1 MRKLAITAIL
11 ATAALCSHA
20 IAESAEEPKQ
30 LPTFREAL
38 HAANH
43 PNGTVPAADDH
54 PGEELKDGGKTRT
67 FFEIVRINERILLDS
82 HNKAK
87 GYTAKVHSAMYRLE
101 SGHLRRL
108 FGADMVVKPKP
119 GSPVMKHIQAQKF
132 VDETE
137 GGGGKNRF
145 DEWFEEIAR
154 KYHLEKFWP
163 RLLVSILLGFAATLV
178 IYLICYAMLMLFSLI
193 TGYDP
198 LKTDDDDS
206 SEPSRR
212 IFKNNSSE
220 ERLLSQEQQ
229 RMQES
234 KPLSVPV

>member
-1 MRKLAITAIL
+1 MRKLVISIL
-11 ATAALCSHA
+11 ATAALCGHA
-20 IAESAEEPKQ
+20 IADEQAEEPKH

-43 PNGTVPAADDH
+43 PNSTDKAIGDPA
-54 PGEELKDGGKTRT
+54 EEHKGKART
-67 FFEIVRINERILLDS
+67 FFEIVRINERVLLDS

-87 GYTAKVHSAMYRLE
+87 GYSAKVHSAMYSLE

-108 FGADMVVKPKP
+108 FAADMLVKPKP
-119 GSPVMKHIQAQKF
+119 GSPVMKHIQAQNF
-132 VDETE
+132 ADEPE
-137 GGGGKNRF
+137 GGGKNRF

-163 RLLVSILLGFAATLV
+163 RLLVSILLGFTATLV

-198 LKTDDDDS
+198 LKTEEEGS
-206 SEPSRR
+206 GASRR
-212 IFKNNSSE
+212 AFKNSSE
-220 ERLLSQEQQ
+220 ERLLSQEQE

>member
-1 MRKLAITAIL
+1 MRKLAISIL
-11 ATAALCSHA
+11 ATVALCGHA
-20 IAESAEEPKQ
+20 IAEQGEEPKH

-43 PNGTVPAADDH
+43 PNSTDKAEGGAI
-54 PGEELKDGGKTRT
+54 EEPKGKART
-67 FFEIVRINERILLDS
+67 FFEIVRINERVLLDS

-87 GYTAKVHSAMYRLE
+87 GYSAKVHSAMYSLE

-108 FGADMVVKPKP
+108 FAADMLVKPKP
-119 GSPVMKHIQAQKF
+119 GSPVMKHIQAQNF
-132 VDETE
+132 ADEPE
-137 GGGGKNRF
+137 SGGKNRF

-178 IYLICYAMLMLFSLI
+178 IYMICYAMLMLFSLI

-198 LKTDDDDS
+198 LRTEEEGDGA
-206 SEPSRR
+206 SRR
-212 IFKNNSSE
+212 AFKNSSE
-220 ERLLSQEQQ
+220 ERLLSQEQE